1 MPVYATRRGAD
12 IEPSH
17 LTIITFGL
25 SAGLSVSFTGSGRQ
39 SASQLPIWAPSV
51 TIRCIGR

>member
-1 MPVYATRRGAD
+1 MPVYATRHGAD

-17 LTIITFGL
+17 LTIITFGV
-25 SAGLSVSFTGSGRQ
+25 SVGLSVSSAGSGRQ
-39 SASQLPIWAPSV
+39 SASQLLIRAPSV